1 MDDPYYAIMV
11 QQSVVYAQILS
22 MRELQPYE
30 TLMYQQLCRALQARY
45 LLMEEIHR
53 KASESEI
60 SNPSEE

>member
-11 QQSVVYAQILS
+11 QQSVIYAQVLT

-45 LLMEEIHR
+45 FLMEEIHR
-53 KASESEI
+53 KASENEI
-60 SNPSEE
+60 PRPSAE